1 MLLSLESMAFSLHTI
16 AQGKVW
22 AAA

>member
-22 AAA
+22 AVA